1 MLRLTLVTF
10 ALSATLVAQTT
21 LPALPSG
28 GPHSESYRTALVEL
42 NEQLRAAAP
51 PVSEREEREC
61 LSWMRAANPQAV
73 RTLVGHRVIV
83 LATEGFAK
91 SAEAS
96 EFLRYADL
104 GYCVLAHLWG
114 VDPVARVGRRVV
126 IWPDPAMERGHRCVG
141 AELRV
146 HVGRADWDNA
156 QWFERYFHEFTHGFQ
171 VEHRAGHLMLGGF
184 YEGWAEF
191 MQAAVVEHLAPLN
204 SSFEARSEHYASHL
218 PAAAQREYLDTR
230 LPIEEIVAYD
240 PAAGLLM
247 ELVNSTAKSP
257 RGPRDWG
264 AIRALLQSPASA
276 DRATPWRL
284 WPARMANDLSAAFGA
299 ERARPILA
307 RYRFPLDDAS
317 LAAARASTS
326 SAETTPRRPAAARWS
341 VLGPFP
347 KRADDGLELDPFNA
361 ADLAWRW
368 ARTPDE
374 SVAPALD
381 VERAGT
387 WRSVAPDGNGNV
399 PLASAEGEPA
409 YFYLAATLP
418 AELRTRLTLFI
429 ASDDDCAVWLDGE
442 LVHHFRGERGCTPS
456 HPDVAYA
463 DATSSR
469 GQLVALVANRNGASA
484 FSLMA
489 AVGGLL
495 FEGFEQRSTAKLASE
510 RTAAVAY
517 LGSRRHQQPVRAL
530 LERAA
535 RDSDSPLRREALT
548 WSSVAKT
555 GALREAEDAYF
566 YGSVRGGYFG
576 NNRGASGGQCVARN
590 WGGDARNWLAL
601 PLVVAKPGAQRVS
614 VRYATPYDGSL
625 RVRVRSGDRVL
636 FVSGALR
643 LAPSGADWNSW
654 KELDVTTGELEP
666 GVVYVEL
673 FEPAGAPDIDWIAL
687 EAR

>member
-1 MLRLTLVTF
+1 MFRLTLVTF
-10 ALSATLVAQTT
+10 AFSGTLAAQSA
-21 LPALPSG
+21 LPALPSD
-28 GPHSESYRTALVEL
+28 GPHSQSYRSALVEL
-42 NEQLRAAAP
+42 NERLRAAAP

-61 LSWMRAANPQAV
+61 LSWMREANPQAV
-73 RTLVGHRVIV
+73 RTLVGQRVIA
-83 LATEGFAK
+83 LATAGFAK

-96 EFLRYADL
+96 EFVRYADL

-114 VDPVARVGRRVV
+114 VDPVARVGRRIV
-126 IWPDPAMERGHRCVG
+126 IWPDPGMERGRRCVG
-141 AELRV
+141 GELRV
-146 HVGRADWDNA
+146 HVGRADWDDA
-156 QWFERYFHEFTHGFQ
+156 QSLERYFQAFTHAFQ
-171 VEHRAGHLMLGGF
+171 FEHRAGHLMLSGF

-191 MQAAVVEHLAPLN
+191 MPAAVVEHLAPLN
-204 SSFEARSEHYASHL
+204 SAFAARGEHYASHL

-247 ELVNSTAKSP
+247 ELVNSTARSS

-264 AIRALLQSPASA
+264 PIRALLHAPASA
-276 DRATPWRL
+276 GRAAPWHL

-307 RYRFPLDDAS
+307 KYRFPLDDAS

-326 SAETTPRRPAAARWS
+326 SAETTSRRPAATHWS

-347 KRADDGLELDPFNA
+347 KRPDDGLELDPFNA

-368 ARTPDE
+368 ARTTGE

-387 WRSVAPDGNGNV
+387 WRSIATDANGVV
-399 PLASAEGEPA
+399 PLASADGGPA

-429 ASDDDCAVWLDGE
+429 ASDDDCALWLDGE
-442 LVHHFRGERGCTPS
+442 LVHHFRGERGCVPAY
-456 HPDVAYA
+456 PDVAYA
-463 DATSSR
+463 DATGAR
-469 GQLVALVANRNGASA
+469 GQLVALVANRSGASA
-484 FSLMA
+484 FSLTA

-495 FEGFEQRSTAKLASE
+495 FEGFEQRCAAKVASE
-510 RTAAVAY
+510 RAAAVAY
-517 LGSRRHQQPVRAL
+517 VGSRRHRQPARML

-535 RDSDSPLRREALT
+535 RDSDPQLRNAALDWLPAT
-548 WSSVAKT
+548 QA
-555 GALREAEDAYF
+555 GELREAEDAYF
-566 YGSVRGGYFG
+566 LGSIRGGYFG

-601 PLVVAKPGAQRVS
+601 PLVVEKSGPQRVS

-636 FVSGALR
+636 FTSGALR
-643 LAPSGADWNSW
+643 LAPSGADWNAW
-654 KELDVTTGELEP
+654 RELEVTTGSLEP

-673 FEPAGAPDIDWIAL
+673 FEPAGAPDIDWVAL
-687 EAR
+687 AAR

>member
-10 ALSATLVAQTT
+10 AFSGTLAAQSA
-21 LPALPSG
+21 LPALPSD
-28 GPHSESYRTALVEL
+28 GPHSQSYRSALVAFD
-42 NEQLRAAAP
+42 EQLRAAAP

-96 EFLRYADL
+96 DFLRYADL
-104 GYCVLAHLWG
+104 GYFALAHLWG

-126 IWPDPAMERGHRCVG
+126 IWPDPALDQGQRCVG

-156 QWFERYFHEFTHGFQ
+156 QRIERYFHEFTHGFQ
-171 VEHRAGHLMLGGF
+171 YEHRAGHLMRSGF

-204 SSFEARSEHYASHL
+204 SAFEARSEHYASHL

-230 LPIEEIVAYD
+230 LPIEEIVAYE

-264 AIRALLQSPASA
+264 AVRALLQAPASA
-276 DRATPWRL
+276 DRATPWHL

-307 RYRFPLDDAS
+307 KYRFPLDDAS

-326 SAETTPRRPAAARWS
+326 RAETTPRRPAAARWS

-347 KRADDGLELDPFNA
+347 KRPDDGLEFDPLNA

-368 ARTPDE
+368 ARTTGEDA
-374 SVAPALD
+374 APALD
-381 VERAGT
+381 VQRAGA
-387 WRSVAPDGNGNV
+387 WRTVAPDGNGVV

-409 YFYLAATLP
+409 YFYLAAALP
-418 AELRTRLTLFI
+418 PELRTRLTLFI
-429 ASDDDCAVWLDGE
+429 GSDDDCAVWLDGE

-484 FSLMA
+484 FSLTA
-489 AVGGLL
+489 SVGGLL
-495 FEGFEQRSTAKLASE
+495 FEGFEQRSASKLASE
-510 RTAAVAY
+510 RSAAVAY
-517 LGSRRHQQPVRAL
+517 VGSRRQRQPARVL

-535 RDSDSPLRREALT
+535 RDSDPQLRNAALDWLPAT
-548 WSSVAKT
+548 KAGS
-555 GALREAEDAYF
+555 LREAEDAYF
-566 YGSVRGGYFG
+566 LGSIRGGYFG

-601 PLVVAKPGAQRVS
+601 PLVVEKAGPQRLS

-654 KELDVTTGELEP
+654 KELEVTTGSLEP

-673 FEPAGAPDIDWIAL
+673 FEPTGAPDIDWVAL
-687 EAR
+687 AAR